1 VNKIFPTEEINI
13 HALFGTWKQQKIEME
28 WKASR
33 KLCFNSMVTRKNGGE
48 IKKTDVSRLAE
59 NK

>member
-33 KLCFNSMVTRKNGGE
+33 KLCFNNMVTRKNGGE
-48 IKKTDVSRLAE
+48 IKK
-59 NK
+59 KQM